1 MARGGQPS
9 STGEV
14 QASTLAVLGEQRVV
28 GSTNIFLLSGYEG
41 ILTVDSSVFGTKSNS
56 SKLYLSIQHEQAHSH
71 ETNIHEHNSYCQK
84 STSVKFGIP
93 GFLSVFKIE
102 YAGQHGQ

>member
-28 GSTNIFLLSGYEG
+28 RSTNIFLLSGYEG
-41 ILTVDSSVFGTKSNS
+41 ILTVDSSLLSTALCSAQNQIHPSYIYQSN
-56 SKLYLSIQHEQAHSH
+56 
-71 ETNIHEHNSYCQK
+71 TNKPTLMKQIFMIVLTAKKVLQ
-84 STSVKFGIP
+84 
-93 GFLSVFKIE
+93 
-102 YAGQHGQ
+102 